1 MIDINLHSG
10 YFLDREG
17 NKIEVSF
24 SRAID
29 LNVSPES
36 KTMSRFAGYFFL
48 IISSS
53 DGTPVIKN
61 LAEFPS
67 WITATVIRNEN
78 NGGVKKIVYR
88 ILLGENRLTR
98 PRFHLIK
105 AGLQEYE
112 SADASITCIVHQLP
126 TSLQD
131 GGSGGEIIGGGG
143 DSGDSG
149 DSEPS
154 FPNPPIG
161 DPGDID
167 KIPITGDITHDD
179 STGFIPWKPAETTD
193 PSITPGIS

>member
-24 SRAID
+24 SRPID

-48 IISSS
+48 NISSS

-78 NGGVKKIVYR
+78 NGGIKKIVYR
-88 ILLGENRLTR
+88 ILLGENKLTR
-98 PRFHLIK
+98 PRFHWIK

-112 SADASITCIVHQLP
+112 SADASITCLVHQLP
-126 TSLQD
+126 TSIQD

-143 DSGDSG
+143 DSGGSG
-149 DSEPS
+149 GSEPS

-161 DPGDID
+161 DIGDIN

-179 STGFIPWKPAETTD
+179 STGFIPWKPAEDTT
-193 PSITPGIS
+193 PEIPNT

>member
-48 IISSS
+48 TISSS

-78 NGGVKKIVYR
+78 KGGIKKIVYR
-88 ILLGENRLTR
+88 ILLGENKLTR

-112 SADASITCIVHQLP
+112 SADVSITCLVHQLP

-131 GGSGGEIIGGGG
+131 GGSGGEIIGGG
-143 DSGDSG
+143 DSGE
-149 DSEPS
+149 SEPS

-161 DPGDID
+161 DIGDID

>member
-24 SRAID
+24 SRTID

-48 IISSS
+48 NISSS

-78 NGGVKKIVYR
+78 NGGIKKIVYR
-88 ILLGENRLTR
+88 MLLGENKLTR
-98 PRFHLIK
+98 PRFHWIK

-112 SADASITCIVHQLP
+112 SADASITCLVHQLP
-126 TSLQD
+126 TSIQD

-143 DSGDSG
+143 DSGGSG
-149 DSEPS
+149 GSEPS

-161 DPGDID
+161 DIGDIN

-179 STGFIPWKPAETTD
+179 STGFIPWKPAEDTTPD
-193 PSITPGIS
+193 IPNT

>member
-24 SRAID
+24 SRPID
-29 LNVSPES
+29 LDVSPES

-48 IISSS
+48 TVSSS

-61 LAEFPS
+61 LDNFPS
-67 WITATVIRNEN
+67 WITATVIRSEN
-78 NGGVKKIVYR
+78 KGGIKKIVYR
-88 ILLGENRLTR
+88 ILLGENTLTR
-98 PRFHLIK
+98 PRFQNIIV
-105 AGLQEYE
+105 GLQEY
-112 SADASITCIVHQLP
+112 DTTDVKITCLVHQLP
-126 TSLQD
+126 ASIQD

-143 DSGDSG
+143 DSGE
-149 DSEPS
+149 SEPS

-161 DPGDID
+161 DIGDIN

-193 PSITPGIS
+193 PSITPDIS

>member
-48 IISSS
+48 TISSS

-78 NGGVKKIVYR
+78 KGGIKKIVYR
-88 ILLGENRLTR
+88 ILLGENKLTR

-112 SADASITCIVHQLP
+112 SADVSITCLVHQLP

-143 DSGDSG
+143 DSGE
-149 DSEPS
+149 SEPS
-154 FPNPPIG
+154 LPNPPIG
-161 DPGDID
+161 DPEDID